1 MVFIADSVPTHQQSV
16 RIHSVRRARK
26 QRDIIIMKMAVPSD
40 YEVQILTMEDAIQA
54 IKAEPERTRTIVLA
68 KTPGTMLNLAKSGVE
83 IKELN
88 VGNMGQ
94 GANRKPIMR
103 STQVSPE
110 ELDQLKE
117 LQRMGTRVY
126 LQVFPDEKAVNLDN
140 LKF

>member
-1 MVFIADSVPTHQQSV
+1 MLFRS
-16 RIHSVRRARK
+16 
-26 QRDIIIMKMAVPSD
+26 AVPSD
-40 YEVQILTMEDAIQA
+40 YEVQILTTEDAIKA
-54 IKAEPERTRTIVLA
+54 IKAEPERRRTIVLA
-68 KTPGTMLNLAKSGVE
+68 KAPGTMLNLAKSGVD

-126 LQVFPDEKAVNLDN
+126 LQVFPDEKAVDLDN